1 MPEFMPTFPEF
12 LVYLAIMVGVTYLL
26 RLLPMLFI
34 RKPIKNRFIRSL
46 LYYTPYSVLAVMT
59 VPAIFYLT
67 ENVITGIIAT
77 VFAVTLAYLGNS
89 LITVAAGSAV
99 VVLICELVIKW
110 IG

>member
-34 RKPIKNRFIRSL
+34 HGPIKNRFIRSL